1 MEIKH
6 PDLDEVEFTIEM
18 NDDKSQFK
26 NMDEYKPITASSN
39 NIHAIVSRIEVL
51 GMISNVKHEQL
62 KEFVL
67 ISISSENSPT
77 FYEEYRTLF
86 NDFISLEYNDNFP
99 PFEGGLQ
106 EEKEYSEK
114 IKKEIYNKKLF
125 DFIEKNNGK
134 KFIIHCNEG
143 ISRSPAIGMLL
154 EMYLNEVTDKDEYI
168 KNSDI
173 YNHRRYEPNIITLKY
188 IDIPKRN
195 VFNLKEKKKQNVKK
209 TKKAF
214 KQ

>member
-1 MEIKH
+1 
-6 PDLDEVEFTIEM
+6 
-18 NDDKSQFK
+18 
-26 NMDEYKPITASSN
+26 
-39 NIHAIVSRIEVL
+39 
-51 GMISNVKHEQL
+51 
-62 KEFVL
+62 
-67 ISISSENSPT
+67 
-77 FYEEYRTLF
+77 
-86 NDFISLEYNDNFP
+86 
-99 PFEGGLQ
+99 
-106 EEKEYSEK
+106 
-114 IKKEIYNKKLF
+114 
-125 DFIEKNNGK
+125 
-134 KFIIHCNEG
+134 
-143 ISRSPAIGMLL
+143 MLL